1 MAIKSTD
8 LSGELYNIKYYIDDE
23 SGIKGYLVPLSEVG
37 KARYVKDLEQEK
49 CIYFLIGRNDETFND
64 GVYVG
69 ITQEQ
74 KAFVRLE
81 QHYNNR
87 DKENYGNHWNKA
99 LILIRPDVW
108 DEGMVSY
115 LEEVFWI
122 LADRQKCELWNN
134 AEPSLSK
141 GEQYK
146 ANPEHRAAELESIAS
161 LVRSVGCEAYT
172 DFLTKRHTKAVDAV
186 KKSAMTARQKKERLQ
201 QIDTKYKWIP
211 EIEVPEATANGMV
224 DMIFRAIYADT
235 AEMTDKERAE
245 YISKLTFLDLAC
257 KKHCELLT
265 AIGDRLDSELKAI
278 MPSKWARQRHI
289 VGNQLFGLCLRYT
302 TYLDAMQFMP
312 GYSDELADGDDKS
325 AYNKNIKYLPDY
337 TSILRDKSGYLQA
350 DKTVSAHSK
359 IYRSILGIENIDCAN
374 GIFADT
380 FNTGEAMRFDIVI
393 GNPPYND
400 DTDRGN
406 GGGGNSL
413 YLEFARLADELA
425 ERYSSL
431 IMPSNWMIQ
440 YPVGIKH
447 SIVDSARK
455 STSKVLELHDF
466 KDASK
471 VFDTVTIPGG
481 VCYYI
486 MGKKTVESSKYY
498 IHADKGNYELL
509 ETPLYNKEFNIVFR
523 DKHAIEI
530 VSKVK
535 AVDGATYKSFG
546 AFCAGVTHHFDDG
559 EKDGVMVT
567 NWRGYASRETAYYNI
582 KYYVNPKTH
591 KDMFGDPIINAWV
604 AFEQIPR
611 NAADYARH
619 KLIVGAAF
627 TAGSPQVIDVP
638 LYIGNNSVC
647 SMSYIPIF
655 SPSDTEEECLIIRKY
670 MMTQFF
676 RYFVNIL
683 KPDQKMSNRV
693 FALVP
698 MQKFIGDT
706 DIDWS
711 QSISDIDEQLFK
723 KYKLTADEVAY
734 IKRTI
739 KPMA

>member
-74 KAFVRLE
+74 KAFDRLL
-81 QHYNNR
+81 QHYNSR
-87 DKENYGNHWNKA
+87 DKESYGNHWNKA
-99 LILIRPDVW
+99 LILLRPDVW

-134 AEPSLSK
+134 AEPSVSK
-141 GEQYK
+141 GNQYK

-186 KKSAMTARQKKERLQ
+186 KKSALTATEKRKSLQ
-201 QIDTKYKWIP
+201 QIDARYKWIP

-235 AEMTDKERAE
+235 AEMADKERAE

-265 AIGDRLDSELKAI
+265 AIGDRLDSELKVI

-289 VGNQLFGLCLRYT
+289 VGNQLFGLCLRYP

-312 GYSDELADGDDKS
+312 GYSDEGADDDKS

-359 IYRSILGIENIDCAN
+359 IYRSILGIENKDCAN

-431 IMPSNWMIQ
+431 IMPSNWMVQ
-440 YPVGIKH
+440 NPMGTKVALVN
-447 SIVDSARK
+447 SIRAATNK
-455 STSKVLELHDF
+455 MIELHDF

-471 VFDTVTIPGG
+471 VFESVSIPGG

-486 MGKKTVESSKYY
+486 IGKKTVESSKYY
-498 IHADKGNYELL
+498 IHADQDNYELL
-509 ETPLYNKEFNIVFR
+509 ETPLYNKEFNLVFR

-535 AVDGATYKSFG
+535 AVDGTEYKKFNVYMG
-546 AFCAGVTHHFDDG
+546 AKHHFDDG
-559 EKDGVMVT
+559 YKGCNMASNWEGYSILDTEKYCI
-567 NWRGYASRETAYYNI
+567 R
-582 KYYVNPKTH
+582 YYVNPKTH
-591 KDMFGDPIINAWV
+591 KDMFGDPLYYGFVSIDQITKNAD
-604 AFEQIPR
+604 
-611 NAADYARH
+611 DYKRH
-619 KLIVGAAF
+619 KLLIGQAY
-627 TAGSPQVIDVP
+627 TAGSPQVTDIP
-638 LYIGNNSVC
+638 FYAGNNSVC

-676 RYFVNIL
+676 RYLVSIL
-683 KPDQKMSNRV
+683 KTDQNLGNRAY
-693 FALVP
+693 ALVP

-723 KYKLTADEVAY
+723 KYKLTEDEVAY